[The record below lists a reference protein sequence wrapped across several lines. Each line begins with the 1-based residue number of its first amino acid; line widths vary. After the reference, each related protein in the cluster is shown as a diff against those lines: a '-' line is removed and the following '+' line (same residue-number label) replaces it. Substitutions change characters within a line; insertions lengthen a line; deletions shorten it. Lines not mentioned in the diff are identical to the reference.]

1 MLHVRVLA
9 TLILAL
15 AAAAAANAAPRQF
28 RSVPAQGPL
37 AAGRQS
43 IIESLKTTTIGSTVD
58 ASNGDQNPYG
68 LAIAP
73 AGDGK
78 IAAGDLVVCNFNDAL
93 NIQGLGTTIEVLKPY
108 PGAAPRRLIAD
119 PRLTGCAAIAMGGAA
134 PWVAALDANDNP
146 IVSPSG
152 KSIDPLNTYP
162 WTGAWGEGF
171 VAGPHSPSA
180 FYESNA
186 NDGSIV
192 RINLSSPF
200 TFEKIATGLPVNH
213 GVPGS
218 ILAPSGLT
226 YDAVRDV
233 LYIVDGASNS
243 VFEIR
248 EPAQVHTGGLT
259 YTPHG
264 FTGPSAPHGRLLYAG
279 NPLNGPIS
287 AALLFNGDLVVGNT
301 GDNRLVELS
310 PSGRVLGTRLV
321 DGGVAGAIFGI
332 AASGTSAQTTRVYFN
347 DDNDN
352 TVKRLAH

>member
-171 VAGPHSPSA
+171 VAGPHSPPA

-248 EPAQVHTGGLT
+248 EPAQVHTSGLT

-264 FTGPSAPHGRLLYAG
+264 FTGPSAPHGRLLHAG